1 MTTMYDE
8 KKLFSTMSLP
18 WMKLGEV
25 LEDAVTAEEAA
36 ERTGMN
42 FEVELLPVQYT
53 HNGETRT
60 WDKRQ
65 VSVHGGTGHPLGIVS
80 ARYERVQYAQAFDF
94 MDAISPRYE
103 AAGLLQGGRQGF
115 MVVTLPDVS
124 PLQVLGGDD
133 EHRLNVILRT
143 SHDRSRGVEITVM
156 PLRGLCMN
164 MLSLKTFGSTA
175 QNRWSF
181 HHTSNVHAKMKEAQE
196 TLARTNEY
204 RAEFERIVERLHDVD
219 VAADWA
225 YEMLVTHVL
234 PKSAKKNEDVADHI
248 VHMWQEDLTVGEIGR
263 GNGWG
268 LVNAVSSYHQHQRAG
283 GTPESRFLGALQGTT
298 YKAVNTMATL
308 VMTRA

>member
-1 MTTMYDE
+1 MSTMYDE
-8 KKLFSTMSLP
+8 KKLFTTARLP

-36 ERTGMN
+36 ARTGMN
-42 FEVELLPVQYT
+42 FDVQLLPVEYT
-53 HNGETRT
+53 HNGRHMT

-65 VSVHGGTGHPLGIVS
+65 ISVRSDNGHPLGVVS
-80 ARYERVQYAQAFDF
+80 AKYEPVQYAQAFAF

-133 EHRLNVILRT
+133 EHRLYVTLRT
-143 SHDRSRGVEITVM
+143 SHDRSRGVELTVM

-164 MLSLKTFGSTA
+164 MLSLKTFGSKAT
-175 QNRWSF
+175 NRWSF
-181 HHTSNVHAKMKEAQE
+181 KHTTSVHAKMKEAQE
-196 TLARTNEY
+196 TLARTVEY
-204 RAEFERIVERLHDVD
+204 RDEFQRIVERLHDVD

-234 PKSAKKNEDVADHI
+234 PKTAKKNEEVADHI
-248 VHMWQEDLTVGEIGR
+248 IHMWQTDETIGAIGR
-263 GNGWG
+263 DNGWG
-268 LVNAVSSYHQHQRAG
+268 VINAVSSYYQHERVG

-308 VMTRA
+308 VLTRG